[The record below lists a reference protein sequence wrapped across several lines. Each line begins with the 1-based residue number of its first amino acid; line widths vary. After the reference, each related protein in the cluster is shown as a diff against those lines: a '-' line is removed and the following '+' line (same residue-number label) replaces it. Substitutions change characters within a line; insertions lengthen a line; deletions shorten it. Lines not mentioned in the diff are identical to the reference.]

1 MERSRPRRRGPLAR
15 LFALLGGELFPGR
28 EPAPKPPAP
37 RVRDVASEG
46 VVTAGQGIGRTAA
59 EATLILEQALAQVES
74 MPKELA
80 ELKAALRGVLER
92 LDEAMQHLGSE
103 ASRLSQ
109 EAANLAVV
117 AERLEQHV
125 GDLTQGLGGGAAEQ
139 PEASAPSTA
148 GEPLFEAGD
157 GALGI
162 VLAAVPGFQGLMDA
176 QRALSGLPSAIGAS
190 VVAFRNGEAS
200 LELHLQSP
208 VSAREIVES
217 VRRSTGHELL
227 IEEARPDA
235 ARLRLRFVD
244 GEGRG

>member
-1 MERSRPRRRGPLAR
+1 MTAEPGVARS
-15 LFALLGGELFPGR
+15 
-28 EPAPKPPAP
+28 
-37 RVRDVASEG
+37 
-46 VVTAGQGIGRTAA
+46 AA
-59 EATLILEQALAQVES
+59 EATLILEQALAHVES

-80 ELKAALRGVLER
+80 ELKATLRGVLER
-92 LDEAMQHLGSE
+92 LDEALKHLTTE
-103 ASRLSQ
+103 AGRLSQ

-117 AERLEQHV
+117 SERLEQHL
-125 GDLTQGLGGGAAEQ
+125 GDLTQGLGGAARAEPAAPATDEPRFGA
-139 PEASAPSTA
+139 
-148 GEPLFEAGD
+148 GN

-162 VLAAVPGFQGLMDA
+162 VLAGVPGFQGLMDA
-176 QRALSGLPSAIGAS
+176 QRALSGLPSAQGAS

-235 ARLRLRFVD
+235 GRLRLRFVD
-244 GEGRG
+244 AEGRG